1 MFDILVYL
9 FENYVHATACP
20 ESEQLARKLSAAGF
34 EQDEISEALD
44 WLGGLRRLAN
54 TSPLLATPSDGAI
67 RIYSNDEQV
76 RLNADCRGFLTFLE
90 NAGAIDA
97 ATREIIIERTL
108 ALEGFT
114 VSLRRLKV
122 IVLMVLWQRE
132 LLDDGL
138 IIDELLGVDAEDGEL
153 LPQ

>member
-34 EQDEISEALD
+34 EQDEISEALE
-44 WLGGLRRLAN
+44 WLTGLRRLGS
-54 TSPLLATPSDGAI
+54 TSPLLATPSEGAM
-67 RIYSNDEQV
+67 RIYSSEEQF
-76 RLNADCRGFLTFLE
+76 RLNAECRGFLTFLE
-90 NAGAIDA
+90 NAGALDA
-97 ATREIIIERTL
+97 TTREIIIERTL

-114 VSLRRLKV
+114 VSLKRLKV

-132 LLDDGL
+132 LLDDSL
-138 IIDELLGVDAEDGEL
+138 IIDELLGVDAEDGDL

>member
-20 ESEQLARKLSAAGF
+20 ESDQLARKLSAAGF

-44 WLGGLRRLAN
+44 WLAGLRRHAT
-54 TSPLLATPSDGAI
+54 TSPLLAMPSQGAM
-67 RIYSNDEQV
+67 RIYSAEEQV
-76 RLNADCRGFLTFLE
+76 RLDAECRGFLTFLE
-90 NAGAIDA
+90 NAGALDA

-108 ALEGFT
+108 ALEGFN